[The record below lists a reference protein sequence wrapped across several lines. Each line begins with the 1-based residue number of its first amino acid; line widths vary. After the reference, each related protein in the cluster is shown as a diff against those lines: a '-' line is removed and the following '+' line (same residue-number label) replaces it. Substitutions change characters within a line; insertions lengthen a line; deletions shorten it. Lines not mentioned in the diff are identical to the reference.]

1 MRESEL
7 PVARVILEDSVEDG
21 ERARQR
27 MEEACAWKRNV
38 SENDKA
44 VLGMSLLEDSGASDG
59 SVGIGSSFL
68 SNPEGIEAIM
78 PCKTRSYEPVIIWT

>member
-27 MEEACAWKRNV
+27 MEEVCALKRNV
-38 SENDKA
+38 SEKDRE
-44 VLGMSLLEDSGASDG
+44 LWEESLAGDSGVSDG
-59 SVGIGSSFL
+59 LLGFGSFL
-68 SNPEGIEAIM
+68 VRASEGIEAIM
-78 PCKTRSYEPVIIWT
+78 PCRTRS

>member
-7 PVARVILEDSVEDG
+7 PVARVILEDLVEGG

-38 SENDKA
+38 SENDNV
-44 VLGMSLLEDSGASDG
+44 VLGLSLLGDCCASDG
-59 SVGIGSSFL
+59 SVGLGSLLLRDS
-68 SNPEGIEAIM
+68 EGIDAIM
-78 PCKTRSYEPVIIWT
+78 PCKIRS

>member
-7 PVARVILEDSVEDG
+7 PVARVILVDSVEDG

-38 SENDKA
+38 SENER
-44 VLGMSLLEDSGASDG
+44 VSLLGDSDFGTFDG
-59 SVGIGSSFL
+59 SVRNS
-68 SNPEGIEAIM
+68 EGIAAIM
-78 PCKTRSYEPVIIWT
+78 PCKTRS